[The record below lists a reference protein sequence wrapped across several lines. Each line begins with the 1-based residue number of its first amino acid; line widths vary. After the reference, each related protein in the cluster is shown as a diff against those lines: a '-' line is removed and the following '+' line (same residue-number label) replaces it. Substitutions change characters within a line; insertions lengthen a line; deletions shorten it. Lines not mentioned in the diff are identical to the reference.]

1 MASPFANFSVFQMT
15 RHDDTAFRAYEA
27 IVQLQVD
34 GSANPDDPEFKRFV
48 SVDPPGS
55 VWKTFGLVHA
65 TTEGDY
71 FHDLNNAVLLAVQFN
86 ERILP
91 GKVRDERV
99 ASVVKDLEDR
109 EGRKV
114 GKKVFREIRD
124 EVEQELLPKAFI
136 RRSRVYVAITSA
148 DEVILFSTS
157 GKRQDDI
164 VSLLWDLFDW
174 AGLEPHD
181 KDSGLAM
188 EWWDQHKGIEVSPSG
203 IMLNVHQ
210 ANQVFDLPL
219 ETGSTA
225 VLDATGDAAAQV
237 VRLKNV
243 NLACD
248 EVNDFLKQG
257 YRFKEMALV
266 KPDEFSFRL
275 TDKWQFKGF
284 DLADTTLKQHEIKA
298 KDTANF
304 HGFAW
309 LTVTIIKAM
318 LEDLLACAST
328 TINSEE
334 EL

>member
-15 RHDDTAFRAYEA
+15 RSDGTEFRAYDA
-27 IVQLQVD
+27 LVQLQAD
-34 GSANPDDPEFKRFV
+34 GATDPDDPKFRPFI
-48 SVDPPGS
+48 SVDPTGS
-55 VWKTFGLVHA
+55 VWKTFGLVHV
-65 TTEGDY
+65 TGGIDY

-91 GKVRDERV
+91 GKVRDEKV
-99 ASVVKDLEDR
+99 AVKVKELEDR

-114 GKKVFREIRD
+114 GKKVYREIRD

-136 RRSRVYVAITSA
+136 RRSRAYVAITP
-148 DEVILFSTS
+148 DGGLILFSTS

-174 AGLEPHD
+174 AGLEPNAD
-181 KDSGLAM
+181 LSTQS
-188 EWWDQHKGIEVSPSG
+188 WDQHKGIEVSPSAV
-203 IMLNVHQ
+203 MLNVHQ

-266 KPDEFSFRL
+266 KPDEFTFRL
-275 TDKWQFKGF
+275 TDKWQYKGF

-298 KDTANF
+298 KDSASF

-309 LTVTIIKAM
+309 LTVTIIKSM
-318 LEDLLACAST
+318 LEDLLACT
-328 TINSEE
+328 QTINSEE